1 MGSADLMPRNLDSR
15 VELVAP
21 VEDAALKAE
30 LLDVLE
36 RSLADNSSSWDL
48 DSEGR
53 WTRREPD
60 GEERKVQEELM
71 ARHSARAAEHLAA
84 SPA

>member
-1 MGSADLMPRNLDSR
+1 MPRNLDSR

-36 RSLADNSSSWDL
+36 RCLADNVFSWDL
-48 DSEGR
+48 GADGS
-53 WTRREPD
+53 WSRRRPD
-60 GEERKVQEELM
+60 GEARNAQDELM